1 MVKKIIGLFFCAALF
16 AACEPCPDGET
27 FFKATFPSENE
38 EMFLSVPAK
47 ITATSGNG
55 MSEIFNTSTANA
67 ELNVEDDGD
76 ECIET
81 KGKVR
86 SVTYQSEF
94 YNYQLTLSLQHEEQK
109 LMLRFSD
116 ALQPGYYYSSKN
128 LMYEKNLL
136 NANDEG
142 TYKKSDGWY
151 WGPSVSSPL
160 VFHQTFLSN
169 GKSYNQVYELPL
181 YQNPEKNLLNI
192 NRVWV
197 SNKEGIIQF
206 STTAGVTWYLP
217 AK

>member
-16 AACEPCPDGET
+16 SACEPCPDGET
-27 FFKATFPSENE
+27 LFKATFPSENE
-38 EMFLSVPAK
+38 EMFMAVPAK
-47 ITATSGNG
+47 ITATSGSG
-55 MSEIFNTSTANA
+55 MSEVFNTSTATA
-67 ELNVEDDGD
+67 EIEVEDDGD

-86 SVTYQSEF
+86 AVTYKSEL

-109 LMLRFSD
+109 LMFRFSD
-116 ALQPGYYYSSKN
+116 ALQPSYYYSSKN

-136 NANDEG
+136 DANDEG
-142 TYKKSDGWY
+142 SYKKMDGWS

-169 GKSYNQVYELPL
+169 GKSYNQVYEFPL

-206 STTAGVTWYLP
+206 STTAGVIWYLP